1 MPDEAPPRGLL
12 LELRGEGV
20 HAPALDLFLDPAVPV
35 ARAFVSH
42 AHVMPFPND
51 GEPTSGDIF
60 ASRPTIALLERR
72 LGRSLEGARALDEA
86 PVDVPLARGGHARLS
101 VASAGHML
109 GASQLV
115 IDHPG
120 GRLVYTGD
128 YGPGPARTHAVA
140 APVPCDQLVLES
152 TYALPIFRFP
162 DAALEMTRLVRFCRE
177 SLEQGLTP
185 VVLARALGNAQEIIA
200 ELLLAGISSSAASPV
215 YRACEAYEALGVPMG
230 VLDGKVSRLEDG
242 SAPLPGHAVVAPM
255 GRPKAARAVRRS
267 RVALASGRALID
279 AVVDQQRADAA
290 FVLSDHAS
298 HDELLALARESGAS
312 HVTTTSGDAAALA
325 TLLESCGIRSI
336 ALVRA
341 PLDDGYAP

>member
-1 MPDEAPPRGLL
+1 
-12 LELRGEGV
+12 
-20 HAPALDLFLDPAVPV
+20 
-35 ARAFVSH
+35 
-42 AHVMPFPND
+42 
-51 GEPTSGDIF
+51 
-60 ASRPTIALLERR
+60 
-72 LGRSLEGARALDEA
+72 
-86 PVDVPLARGGHARLS
+86 
-101 VASAGHML
+101 ML

-120 GRLVYTGD
+120 GRFVYTGD

-200 ELLLAGISSSAASPV
+200 EFLLAGISSSAASPV

-267 RVALASGRALID
+267 RVALASGSRAH
-279 AVVDQQRADAA
+279 RCRRRSAA
-290 FVLSDHAS
+290 GGRGVRPVGPC
-298 HDELLALARESGAS
+298 EPR
-312 HVTTTSGDAAALA
+312 
-325 TLLESCGIRSI
+325 
-336 ALVRA
+336 RA
-341 PLDDGYAP
+341 PGARARVGRVPRDDDVGRRSGSR